1 MLQPYAVIV
10 TVIVELPDEL
20 ADRLSSLATKQ
31 GTTLEQ
37 LALEAI
43 EARFPVTPM
52 LSFIGVGA
60 SGGGMP
66 PAREHRRLVRDA
78 FQARQARDV

>member
-1 MLQPYAVIV
+1 VLQPYAVIV

-20 ADRLSSLATKQ
+20 ADRLSSVATRQ

-43 EARFPVTPM
+43 EGRFPVTPT

-60 SGGGMP
+60 SGGGLL
-66 PAREHRRLVRDA
+66 RHGDHNGVD
-78 FQARQARDV
+78 DV